1 MIFCRIKEFICLAY
15 TVHVYTEFF
24 QQVPAGAAFIRGLR
38 GVGGGGWCGGERCEC
53 RFDVGVMMAEVWCP
67 IDLFDFLLLHYLVRP

>member
-1 MIFCRIKEFICLAY
+1 MLGIHC
-15 TVHVYTEFF
+15 VYRVLPTSSSGCSIYS
-24 QQVPAGAAFIRGLR
+24 GAEG
-38 GVGGGGWCGGERCEC
+38 GGGGGWCGGERCEC